1 MQLVL
6 TEDQELLAKTAR
18 DFVAEKSPVARMRAL
33 RDSNDATGFSKALWK
48 EMAELG
54 WVGIPF
60 AEIHGGAEMGMAELA
75 VVMEALGRTLAPEP
89 FLSTV
94 LLAGQTL
101 ALGGSEALQAE
112 WTPKIVEGDA
122 IVALA
127 SDEARSR
134 WNLCHVETRADAEG
148 DGYRLTGEKIQ
159 VLDGHVA
166 DLLLVSARTSGAVDD
181 AAGVT
186 IFAVRPDAAGVTIV
200 RQNRIDS
207 RNAALVR
214 LDGVEVAA
222 ADVIGAVGEG
232 APILEAAA
240 ARATVG
246 LCAEMV
252 GSMQEAFD
260 RTLDYMRQRK
270 QFEVPIGSFQALK
283 HRAAREFI
291 AIELS
296 RTAVMAAAR
305 AIDAADDEA
314 AALVSLAKAQCS
326 EAAILVAN
334 ESVQMH
340 GGIGVRRARH
350 RLLPEARP
358 CRRAEPRGRCL
369 PPAALGGVP
378 GLLMQQPRARE

>member
-1 MQLVL
+1 MEPMQLVL
-6 TEDQELLAKTAR
+6 TEDQELVAKTAR
-18 DFVAEKSPVARMRAL
+18 DFVAEKSPVSRVRAL
-33 RDSNDATGFSKALWK
+33 RDANDPVGFSKALWK

-60 AEIHGGAEMGMAELA
+60 AERHGGAEMGLAELA

-94 LLAGQTL
+94 LLGGQVL
-101 ALGGSEALQAE
+101 ALAGSDAQQAE
-112 WTPKIVEGDA
+112 WIPKIVEGDA

-127 SDEARSR
+127 ADETRSR
-134 WNLCHVETRADAEG
+134 WDVTHVETRAEATG
-148 DGYRLTGEKIQ
+148 DGFRLSGEKTQ

-166 DLLLVSARTSGAVDD
+166 DLLLVSARTSGD
-181 AAGVT
+181 AGDASGVT
-186 IFAVRPDAAGVTIV
+186 IFAVRPDAPGVTIT
-200 RQNRIDS
+200 RQGRIDL

-222 ADVIGAVGEG
+222 SDVVGDVDGG
-232 APILEAAA
+232 APVLEAAV

-246 LCAEMV
+246 LCAEML
-252 GSMQEAFD
+252 GAMQEAFD
-260 RTLDYMRQRK
+260 RTLEYMKQRE
-270 QFEVPIGSFQALK
+270 QFGVPIGSFQALK

-296 RTAVMAAAR
+296 RTTVMAAAR
-305 AIDAADDEA
+305 ALDAGRDEA
-314 AALVSLAKAQCS
+314 TALVSLAKAQCS

-340 GGIGVRRARH
+340 GGIGMTDEHDIGFYLKRARAAELSFGDAAFH
-350 RLLPEARP
+350 R
-358 CRRAEPRGRCL
+358 RRWAELAGY
-369 PPAALGGVP
+369 
-378 GLLMQQPRARE
+378 

>member
-134 WNLCHVETRADAEG
+134 WNLCHVETRADVEG

-166 DLLLVSARTSGAVDD
+166 DLLLVSARTSDAVDD

-186 IFAVRPDAAGVTIV
+186 IFAVRPDAVGVTIV
-200 RQNRIDS
+200 RQSRIDS

-222 ADVIGAVGEG
+222 ADVVGAVGEG

-340 GGIGVRRARH
+340 GGIGVTDEHDIGFYLKRARAAELSLGDAAFH
-350 RLLPEARP
+350 R
-358 CRRAEPRGRCL
+358 RRWAECQGY
-369 PPAALGGVP
+369 
-378 GLLMQQPRARE
+378 